1 MNPLLNILFA
11 IGERVIDHKKPHS
24 LTNITTASGAAT
36 GMTAYML
43 LVESDDPMI
52 KAIGACCIVT
62 SLVLTFFKEQKEDDK
77 QG

>member
-1 MNPLLNILFA
+1 MIMNPLVSLLIGV
-11 IGERVIDHKKPHS
+11 GERVIDHKKPHS
-24 LTNITTASGAAT
+24 LTNITTAGGAAT

-62 SLVLTFFKEQKEDDK
+62 SIVLTFFKEYKDDD
-77 QG
+77 